1 MRESC
6 FLGKLLSPHH
16 SVDDAGVALDDFDYF
31 VGDVFIG
38 VVGNGDSAAVL
49 LVFHHFDC
57 GIDCLQKSESIDS

>member
-16 SVDDAGVALDDFDYF
+16 SVDYSGVALDYFDDFIGNIF
-31 VGDVFIG
+31 VG
-38 VVGNGDSAAVL
+38 VVWNGDSAAVL